1 MAFKVEIDLSSIEIK
16 LKTDLDYLKEYI
28 HFNIKKLNERNAKLN
43 NLLNEEK
50 NEQPQFSD
58 FFEKIYLQDKI
69 RIPTYLYH
77 STLVSLYSLLEVTLI
92 EICDLITLKT
102 EFPIP
107 LDQIS
112 GQNIIG
118 KTRIFLSKVANLN
131 FQKLDTQWLTIT
143 QIQKLRNLII
153 HENSCIKS
161 HSAPSDLLQLIKKF
175 GVIDIENEREYFY
188 LTNPEILFDTILLI
202 ESFFEKIIIDIKTF
216 NFFKFEKPEVPI
228 WYFGQELGMND
239 LPF

>member
-1 MAFKVEIDLSSIEIK
+1 MASKVEIDFPSIEMK

-28 HFNIKKLNERNAKLN
+28 HFNIKKLEERNEKLN
-43 NLLNEEK
+43 NLLKEEK

-77 STLVSLYSLLEVTLI
+77 STLVSIYSLLEVALI
-92 EICDLITLKT
+92 EICDLIAVKT

-118 KTRIFLSKVANLN
+118 KTRVFLSKVANIN
-131 FQKLDTQWLTIT
+131 FRNLDTEWLQIT
-143 QIQKLRNLII
+143 QIQKLRNLIV
-153 HENSCIKS
+153 HENACISTNSISK
-161 HSAPSDLLQLIKKF
+161 DLIQIIKKY
-175 GVIDIENEREYFY
+175 GVIDTENEREYFY
-188 LTNPEILFDTILLI
+188 LTNPKILYETLDLTKTFLEILF
-202 ESFFEKIIIDIKTF
+202 IDIKKFT
-216 NFFKFEKPEVPI
+216 FFKFEKPEVPYR
-228 WYFGQELGMND
+228 YFSQIVGVND

>member
-1 MAFKVEIDLSSIEIK
+1 MASRVEIDLFNIEIK
-16 LKTDLDYLKEYI
+16 LKTDLEYLKEYI
-28 HFNIKKLNERNAKLN
+28 HFNIKKLDERNTKLN
-43 NLLNEEK
+43 NLLKEEK
-50 NEQPQFSD
+50 NEQPELSD

-92 EICDLITLKT
+92 ELCDLIAIKT
-102 EFPIP
+102 EFPIL

-112 GQNIIG
+112 GQNIIV

-143 QIQKLRNLII
+143 QIQKIRNLII

-161 HSAPSDLLQLIKKF
+161 QTAPADIVKLIKKF

-188 LTNPEILFDTILLI
+188 LTNPEILFETISLI
-202 ESFFEKIIIDIKTF
+202 ENFFEKIIVDLKMF
-216 NFFKFEKPEVPI
+216 NFFKFEKPEVPS
-228 WYFGQELGMND
+228 WYFIQEIGMND

>member
-1 MAFKVEIDLSSIEIK
+1 MASRVEIDLASIEIK
-16 LKTDLDYLKEYI
+16 LKTDLEYLKEYI
-28 HFNIKKLNERNAKLN
+28 EFNIKKLDERNTKLN
-43 NLLNEEK
+43 NLLKEEK
-50 NEQPQFSD
+50 NEQPEFSD

-92 EICDLITLKT
+92 EICDLIAIKT

-107 LDQIS
+107 LDQIA
-112 GQNIIG
+112 GQNIIV

-131 FQKLDTQWLTIT
+131 FQKLDTQWLIIT

-161 HSAPSDLLQLIKKF
+161 KTAPADLLKLIKKF

-188 LTNPEILFDTILLI
+188 LTNPEILFETMSLL
-202 ESFFEKIIIDIKTF
+202 ENFFEKIIIDLKMF
-216 NFFKFEKPEVPI
+216 NFFKFEKPEVPT
-228 WYFGQELGMND
+228 WYFMQELDIND